1 MQTLVIDT
9 YKIITRL
16 QQKGFTK
23 DQAEAL
29 VSAAQEINLSGLAT
43 KEYVGEKINQQ
54 TWQLVF
60 FMAAQA
66 ALIVALIKLF
76 HKTMVISIELDRQAI
91 IKNIERRGYSR
102 SQAETVVNVLE
113 ELAAQSPDAHS

>member
-9 YKIITRL
+9 YKVITRL

-29 VSAAQEINLSGLAT
+29 VSAAQEIDLSGLVT
-43 KEYVGEKINQQ
+43 KEYVADKINQQ

-76 HKTMVISIELDRQAI
+76 Q
-91 IKNIERRGYSR
+91 
-102 SQAETVVNVLE
+102 
-113 ELAAQSPDAHS
+113 

>member
-43 KEYVGEKINQQ
+43 KEYVADKINQQ

-66 ALIVALIKLF
+66 ALIVVLIKLF
-76 HKTMVISIELDRQAI
+76 H
-91 IKNIERRGYSR
+91 
-102 SQAETVVNVLE
+102 
-113 ELAAQSPDAHS
+113 

>member
-1 MQTLVIDT
+1 MQTVVIDT
-9 YKIITRL
+9 YKLITRL
-16 QQKGFTK
+16 QQKVFTK

-29 VSAAQEINLSGLAT
+29 VLAAQEIDLSGIAT

-54 TWQLVF
+54 TWQLVL

-76 HKTMVISIELDRQAI
+76 R
-91 IKNIERRGYSR
+91 
-102 SQAETVVNVLE
+102 
-113 ELAAQSPDAHS
+113 

>member
-29 VSAAQEINLSGLAT
+29 VSAAQEIDLSALAT
-43 KEYVGEKINQQ
+43 KEDLKDLRLEFEKALHRQ
-54 TWQLVF
+54 TWGLVGVIF
-60 FMAAQA
+60 AQGA
-66 ALIVALIKLF
+66 F
-76 HKTMVISIELDRQAI
+76 VIA
-91 IKNIERRGYSR
+91 
-102 SQAETVVNVLE
+102 VLQF
-113 ELAAQSPDAHS
+113 LK

>member
-1 MQTLVIDT
+1 MMLV
-9 YKIITRL
+9 
-16 QQKGFTK
+16 
-23 DQAEAL
+23 
-29 VSAAQEINLSGLAT
+29 VT

-76 HKTMVISIELDRQAI
+76 Q
-91 IKNIERRGYSR
+91 
-102 SQAETVVNVLE
+102 
-113 ELAAQSPDAHS
+113 

>member
-9 YKIITRL
+9 NKLITRL

-29 VSAAQEINLSGLAT
+29 MAAAQEIDLSGIAT

-60 FMAAQA
+60 FIPIPQVTPMDASGLANKQDLNDA
-66 ALIVALIKLF
+66 VRGLEVRLYKFLAGVLIAHALGTATLTVALVQYFK
-76 HKTMVISIELDRQAI
+76 
-91 IKNIERRGYSR
+91 
-102 SQAETVVNVLE
+102 
-113 ELAAQSPDAHS
+113 

>member
-9 YKIITRL
+9 YKVITRL

-43 KEYVGEKINQQ
+43 KEYVADKINQQ

-76 HKTMVISIELDRQAI
+76 Q
-91 IKNIERRGYSR
+91 
-102 SQAETVVNVLE
+102 
-113 ELAAQSPDAHS
+113 

>member
-1 MQTLVIDT
+1 MQTLVTDT

-43 KEYVGEKINQQ
+43 KEYVADKINQQ

-76 HKTMVISIELDRQAI
+76 Q
-91 IKNIERRGYSR
+91 
-102 SQAETVVNVLE
+102 
-113 ELAAQSPDAHS
+113 

>member
-9 YKIITRL
+9 HRIITQL

-29 VSAAQEINLSGLAT
+29 VSAAQELDLSGIAT
-43 KEYVGEKINQQ
+43 NEYVADKINQQ

-66 ALIVALIKLF
+66 ALIVALIKL
-76 HKTMVISIELDRQAI
+76 LQ
-91 IKNIERRGYSR
+91 
-102 SQAETVVNVLE
+102 
-113 ELAAQSPDAHS
+113 

>member
-43 KEYVGEKINQQ
+43 KEYVADKINQQ

-76 HKTMVISIELDRQAI
+76 Q
-91 IKNIERRGYSR
+91 
-102 SQAETVVNVLE
+102 
-113 ELAAQSPDAHS
+113 

>member
-9 YKIITRL
+9 YKVIKRL
-16 QQKGFTK
+16 QERGFTK

-29 VSAAQEINLSGLAT
+29 VSVAQEIDLSALAT

-54 TWQLVF
+54 TWQLAF

-76 HKTMVISIELDRQAI
+76 Q
-91 IKNIERRGYSR
+91 
-102 SQAETVVNVLE
+102 
-113 ELAAQSPDAHS
+113 

>member
-9 YKIITRL
+9 YKIITCL

-43 KEYVGEKINQQ
+43 KEYVSEKINQQ
-54 TWQLVF
+54 TWQLVL

-76 HKTMVISIELDRQAI
+76 Q
-91 IKNIERRGYSR
+91 
-102 SQAETVVNVLE
+102 
-113 ELAAQSPDAHS
+113 

>member
-43 KEYVGEKINQQ
+43 KEYVADKINQQ

-76 HKTMVISIELDRQAI
+76 H
-91 IKNIERRGYSR
+91 
-102 SQAETVVNVLE
+102 
-113 ELAAQSPDAHS
+113 